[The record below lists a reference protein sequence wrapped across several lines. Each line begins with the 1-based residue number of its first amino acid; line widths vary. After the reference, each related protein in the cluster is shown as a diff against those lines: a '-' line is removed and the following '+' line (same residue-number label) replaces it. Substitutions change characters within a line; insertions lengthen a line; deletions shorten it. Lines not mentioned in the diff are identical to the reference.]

1 MGSVE
6 VAQRDVNVIRFDRG
20 TFEYLSKET
29 LWTAKECLCFAT
41 NIEMYKNN
49 LYKDDYW
56 CDNYI
61 KIYRKYE
68 IEFLN
73 LCDSKKLIAY
83 DKGGRFGKIL
93 GNKEYTDNNFIYD
106 NDGNI
111 IETINIIEDTK
122 VFFYKTNLLRCL
134 KDNGVEADENNLWS
148 SVEEKVKVLRP
159 EQETRF
165 IIQGIGI
172 VLRAENPDMTL
183 ADMAR
188 HELVQKNGGSAYSEK
203 TVSGWLS
210 GVDSRSPG
218 QKTGPKPKTP

>member
-1 MGSVE
+1 MLGE
-6 VAQRDVNVIRFDRG
+6 VAQRFVNVIRFDRES
-20 TFEYLSKET
+20 FEYLSKET
-29 LWTAKECLCFAT
+29 LWAAKECLCFAT

-56 CDNYI
+56 WANYR

-68 IEFLN
+68 IEFLD

-83 DKGGRFGKIL
+83 DNGGRFGKTL
-93 GNKEYTDNNFIYD
+93 GFKEYTHPCIIYD
-106 NDGNI
+106 DDGDMI
-111 IETINIIEDTK
+111 GTVNIIEDEN

-172 VLRAENPDMTL
+172 ALRAENPDMTL
-183 ADMAR
+183 VDMAR

-210 GVDSRSPG
+210 GVDDRL